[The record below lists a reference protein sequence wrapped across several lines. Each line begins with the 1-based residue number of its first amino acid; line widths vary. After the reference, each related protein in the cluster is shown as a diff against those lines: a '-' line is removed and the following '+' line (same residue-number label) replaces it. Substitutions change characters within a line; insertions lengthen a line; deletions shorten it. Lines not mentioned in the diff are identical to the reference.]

1 MVQMEKISTKNIG
14 IVFFGT
20 PDFASYQLK
29 YLHDAGYNI
38 KAVVTTPD
46 RPQGRGKKLK
56 ACAVK
61 EQAMELNLPILE
73 PNNLKSPEFIEELK
87 SYNAELQIIVAF
99 RMLPEAVWSLP
110 KYGTINL
117 HGSYLPNYRGA
128 APINWAIIND
138 EAYTGVSTFILKHEI
153 DTGAVLLR
161 KKVTIEP
168 EDTFGTMYEKLMI
181 EGAPLIVDSI
191 EQYLNNEITPKDQA
205 SLEKEG
211 FISQKAPKLDSST
224 GQIDWNLPSKQ
235 VFKLI
240 KGLSPHPSAYTFVQN
255 EQGKTLKLK
264 IIDAELS
271 ESKSK
276 KTVGKI
282 EIENKN
288 SIRIQCSDSA
298 LYIKSLQLEG
308 KKAMNAKDFL
318 NGVRFDAYQIVI

>member
-1 MVQMEKISTKNIG
+1 MVQMEKISAKNIG

-29 YLHDAGYNI
+29 HLYDAGFNI

-61 EQAMELNLPILE
+61 EQALELNLPILE
-73 PNNLKSPEFIEELK
+73 PNNLKSPDFIEELK
-87 SYNAELQIIVAF
+87 SYNADLQIIVAF

-110 KYGTINL
+110 KLGTINL

-161 KKVTIEP
+161 KKVDIEQ
-168 EDTFGTMYEKLMI
+168 EDTFGSMYKKLME
-181 EGAPLIVDSI
+181 EGAPLLVSSI
-191 EQYLNNEITPKDQA
+191 EQYVSNAIAPIDQA
-205 SLEKEG
+205 ALESSD
-211 FISQKAPKLDSST
+211 FISQKAPKLNSST
-224 GQIDWNLPSKQ
+224 GQIDWKLPAKQ
-235 VFKLI
+235 IFKLI
-240 KGLSPHPSAYTFVQN
+240 KGLSPLPCAYTMVQN

-271 ESKSK
+271 ESKSEK
-276 KTVGKI
+276 AVGKI
-282 EIENKN
+282 EVEDKKLIK
-288 SIRIQCSDSA
+288 IHCSDTA
-298 LYIKSLQLEG
+298 LYIKNLQLEG

-318 NGVRFDAYQIVI
+318 NGVRFSAYQIEI